1 MEGYNV
7 KIIETSKTMTAKE
20 KVRIKDFTNA
30 LQLDDIIQPGDHF
43 VLDYDFHALME
54 VHNDLAKGDNKDYQK
69 CVVVDKS
76 GQSYITG
83 SQSFITAM
91 HEVLEE
97 MSESGEEFQLDCYKA
112 DSKNYSG
119 KQFLTCTVI

>member
-30 LQLDDIIQPGDHF
+30 LQLDDFIKPGEHF
-43 VLDYDFHALME
+43 ALDYDFHALME
-54 VHNDLAKGDNKDYQK
+54 VHNDRAKGDNKDYQK
-69 CVVVDKS
+69 CVVVDKT

-83 SQSFITAM
+83 SPSFITAM
-91 HEVLEE
+91 QEVLEE